1 MIKISLS
8 MFKINKISMSNTEM
22 YGWLIDIKRIKTI
35 EKNYQILDKVRV
47 TRSLIKKKKR
57 LM

>member
-1 MIKISLS
+1 